1 MIIRVLNE
9 RQYDVADTEHVRL
22 NTLDDELQAAVAA
35 GDERAFDKALDDLL
49 AAVRMAGTP
58 VPDETL
64 TASDLVLPAAGSSLA
79 DVGELLGDE
88 GLIPD

>member
-9 RQYDVADTEHVRL
+9 RQYNVPDAELGRL
-22 NTLDDELQAAVAA
+22 NSLDARLQTAVEA
-35 GDERAFDKALDDLL
+35 GDQSAFDRAFTDLL
-49 AAVRMAGTP
+49 DAVRTAGSP

-64 TASDLVLPAAGSSLA
+64 TTSDLVLPEQGTSLA
-79 DVGELLGDE
+79 EVGALLGDE

>member
-9 RQYDVADTEHVRL
+9 RQYEVADADLERL
-22 NTLDDELQAAVAA
+22 NALDDRLQATVAA
-35 GDERAFDKALDDLL
+35 GNDDAFDTALSELL
-49 AAVRMAGTP
+49 AAVRAAGSP

-64 TASDLVLPAAGSSLA
+64 TTSDLVLPAEGTSRAE
-79 DVGELLGDE
+79 VGALLGDE

>member
-9 RQYDVADTEHVRL
+9 RQYDVPDTELDRL
-22 NTLDDELQAAVAA
+22 NALDTRLQAAADANDAVSFDRAYAELLGAVRAA
-35 GDERAFDKALDDLL
+35 GS
-49 AAVRMAGTP
+49 P

-64 TASDLVLPAAGSSLA
+64 TTSDLVLPAEGTSLA
-79 DVGELLGDE
+79 EVGALLGDE

>member
-9 RQYDVADTEHVRL
+9 RQYDVPDAELDRL
-22 NTLDDELQAAVAA
+22 NSLDARLQTAADANDE
-35 GDERAFDKALDDLL
+35 GAFDRAYAELL
-49 AAVRMAGTP
+49 GAVRAVGSP

-64 TASDLVLPAAGSSLA
+64 TSSDLVLPAEGTSLA
-79 DVGELLGDE
+79 DVGALLGDE